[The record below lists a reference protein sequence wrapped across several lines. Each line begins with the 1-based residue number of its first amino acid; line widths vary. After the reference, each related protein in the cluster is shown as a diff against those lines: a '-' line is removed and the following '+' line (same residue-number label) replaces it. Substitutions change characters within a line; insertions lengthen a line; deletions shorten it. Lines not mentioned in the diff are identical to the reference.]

1 MVLEE
6 SLVSF
11 FSPPSL
17 FFEERLGCF
26 LKALLSLLPIYFLH
40 VLLLSPRFL
49 LGGYCMH
56 WSSFSRC
63 QLTGRH

>member
-11 FSPPSL
+11 FSPPVLSSS
-17 FFEERLGCF
+17 EERLGCY
-26 LKALLSLLPIYFLH
+26 LKALLSLLPKFSFLH
-40 VLLLSPRFL
+40 VLLLSPKLF

-56 WSSFSRC
+56 W
-63 QLTGRH
+63 G